1 MNRWR
6 LLALVLTMVAAAAVL
21 AASVVDAQDAPAAPA
36 STPCAPG
43 ATYDPAC
50 DVDHDGDVD
59 IFDIQL
65 AASHWGQSGAWTS
78 DNGHDH
84 LGQTWIGS
92 SSVDSLRLTGSY
104 GDPNYAPLVLSNTAS
119 SGLRVTSTASH
130 GVRVDSAGNDGVY
143 VNAASNDGYA
153 VFSAGDDGVIVTSA
167 GSPSAS
173 TASSLKNGFEVAG
186 AQGHGLYVGRAD
198 SNGVNIYSAGGDGVV
213 VASAGDDG
221 VYVNSAGSPSA
232 STTSSLENG
241 FEVAGAQGHG
251 LYVGRADFH
260 GVRVNSAGNAGL
272 YVLET
277 DGDGVYVGSA
287 ADDGLYVASAAVSGV
302 DVTGTD
308 WAGVFN
314 GFIFVSAA
322 CFGCRQANFAIN
334 VGDQT
339 LEPGDVVSTQGVV
352 YTDFDTGP
360 VLWQVLQAQSGT
372 AVVGVVIGRAEVDIQ
387 DEHRPGE
394 TGKRLV
400 PRAGAAQPDEYVT
413 IVYSGPAQVKTAPG
427 EAAITTGMRVTAA
440 TDGTVRPLLTRT
452 VEGMTVAEGAPVLG
466 VALEDAVDGLVW
478 VLVNPQ

>member
-6 LLALVLTMVAAAAVL
+6 LLVLVLTMVAAAAVL

-92 SSVDSLRLTGSY
+92 GSVDSLRLTGSY

-173 TASSLKNGFEVAG
+173 TASSLK
-186 AQGHGLYVGRAD
+186 
-198 SNGVNIYSAGGDGVV
+198 
-213 VASAGDDG
+213 
-221 VYVNSAGSPSA
+221 
-232 STTSSLENG
+232 NG

-387 DEHRPGE
+387 DEHRPDE

-413 IVYSGPAQVKTAPG
+413 IVYSGPVQVKTAHG
-427 EAAITTGMRVTAA
+427 EAAITAGMRVTAA

>member
-1 MNRWR
+1 MSHRTAFT
-6 LLALVLTMVAAAAVL
+6 LALLLGLLLPAVAAAAPATL
-21 AASVVDAQDAPAAPA
+21 ASPA
-36 STPCAPG
+36 SISFGPCAPG
-43 ATYDPAC
+43 AVYDPAC

-59 IFDIQL
+59 VLDVQL
-65 AASHWGQSGAWTS
+65 AAGHWNQSGVWVS

-84 LGQTWIGS
+84 FGQTWTGS
-92 SSVDSLRLTGSY
+92 NNPLKLTGSF
-104 GDPNYAPLVLSNTAS
+104 GAPDFAPLVLSNPAS
-119 SGLRVTSTASH
+119 SGLRITT
-130 GVRVDSAGNDGVY
+130 AGNNGVEVVTAGNNGMY

-167 GSPSAS
+167 GSPSTS

-198 SNGVNIYSAGGDGVV
+198 SNGVNVNSAGGDGVV
-213 VASAGDDG
+213 VTSAGDDG

-232 STTSSLENG
+232 STTSSQKNG

-287 ADDGLYVASAAVSGV
+287 ADDGLYVGSAADDGV
-302 DVTGTD
+302 EVTGAD
-308 WAGVFN
+308 FAGVFN
-314 GFIFVSAA
+314 GFLSVSAG
-322 CFGCRQANFAIN
+322 CVGCRQANFAIN
-334 VGDQT
+334 VGNQT
-339 LEPGDVVSTQGVV
+339 LEPGDVVSIQGVV

-360 VLWQVLQAQSGT
+360 VLWQVMPAQPGT
-372 AVVGVVIGRAEVDIQ
+372 TVVGVVTGRAEVDIQ
-387 DEHRPGE
+387 DEHRPDE

-413 IVYSGPAQVKTAPG
+413 IVYSGPAQVKIASN

-452 VEGMTVAEGAPVLG
+452 VEGMVVAEGAPVLG
-466 VALEDAVDGLVW
+466 VALADATGDLVW

>member
-1 MNRWR
+1 
-6 LLALVLTMVAAAAVL
+6 
-21 AASVVDAQDAPAAPA
+21 
-36 STPCAPG
+36 
-43 ATYDPAC
+43 
-50 DVDHDGDVD
+50 
-59 IFDIQL
+59 
-65 AASHWGQSGAWTS
+65 
-78 DNGHDH
+78 
-84 LGQTWIGS
+84 
-92 SSVDSLRLTGSY
+92 
-104 GDPNYAPLVLSNTAS
+104 
-119 SGLRVTSTASH
+119 VT
-130 GVRVDSAGNDGVY
+130 
-143 VNAASNDGYA
+143 
-153 VFSAGDDGVIVTSA
+153 
-167 GSPSAS
+167 
-173 TASSLKNGFEVAG
+173 
-186 AQGHGLYVGRAD
+186 
-198 SNGVNIYSAGGDGVV
+198 
-213 VASAGDDG
+213 SAGDDG

-287 ADDGLYVASAAVSGV
+287 VDDGLYVGSADDGV
-302 DVTGTD
+302 EVAGTD

-314 GFIFVSAA
+314 GFLFVSDG
-322 CFGCRQANFAIN
+322 CLGCRQANFAIN
-334 VGDQT
+334 VGNQT
-339 LEPGDVVSTQGVV
+339 LEPGDVVSIQGVV
-352 YTDFDTGP
+352 STDFDTGP
-360 VLWQVLQAQSGT
+360 VLWQVMQAQPGT
-372 AVVGVVIGRAEVDIQ
+372 AVVGVVTGRAEVDIQ

-413 IVYSGPAQVKTAPG
+413 IVYSGPAQVKTVPG